1 MNKVLLLAVLAS
13 LGVGGA
19 YAADWTPYLSSI
31 KHNCDTTKIHN
42 TLFSNTFDNKKLPKA
57 LQASVVKRTGKV
69 DMDNGGAG
77 EVVLQLKNAT
87 AFGEPL
93 TKIHYL
99 VHDYHAEWRF
109 SFGNGNFRKL
119 LPTFYAGEGKYT
131 KPAGTEHLWLLET
144 QYHDNGTMSVIRIQN
159 QPYKNADKVWD
170 ELGAVPSYDGRIMMA
185 YQTTKTGFVL
195 GAGQGNSTVLSFDPK
210 SKTISCESFYS
221 G

>member
-1 MNKVLLLAVLAS
+1 
-13 LGVGGA
+13 
-19 YAADWTPYLSSI
+19 
-31 KHNCDTTKIHN
+31 
-42 TLFSNTFDNKKLPKA
+42 
-57 LQASVVKRTGKV
+57 
-69 DMDNGGAG
+69 MDNGGAG

-195 GAGQGNSTVLSFDPK
+195 GAGQGNSTVLSFNPK